1 MTTIP
6 QTTRP
11 KGWVWNLARLA
22 IRTFYRVE
30 RVGERLPSGALL
42 LLANHPNALLDPAV
56 IQTTAGRQ
64 VRFLAKSTLFQR
76 HPLSV
81 LVRNSGAIPVYRR
94 IDPGVDASRNVETFS
109 AVESALAQG
118 EVICLFPEGIS
129 HDHGKLEALRTGAS
143 RMALS
148 STAKGHPV
156 GIVPVGLNFDHMSAF
171 RSRVTTVF
179 GRPIEYDAVVADYS
193 KDESRAVRNL
203 TERISYE
210 LRQLMVEANPR
221 DDLSLVSRVDR
232 LYASAR
238 GVSRRPEDQIARR
251 RLIADGMETLRE
263 RDPEQLQTILARL
276 RSYDAS
282 LARFGLRDRDVEQ
295 LNFDHMSAFRSRVTT
310 VFGRPIEYDAVVA
323 DYSKDESRAV
333 RNLTERISY
342 ELRQL
347 MVEANPR
354 DDLSLVS
361 RVDRLY
367 ASARG
372 VSRRPED
379 QIARRRLIA
388 DGMETLRERDP
399 EQLQTILAR
408 LRSYDA
414 SLARFGLRD
423 RDVEQRITSGLA
435 WRFVIREGLLGVVLA
450 PVAAL
455 SFVIF
460 ALPYW
465 LTGRF
470 GRRAPDLQSRAT
482 WKVVGG
488 VVTYG
493 LWIWLLAT
501 AAGIRQGWQIALGVA
516 GFLTALAFIGLLAFE
531 RERAVL
537 RTVTA
542 FLALRQTP
550 LKARA
555 ALRRQRVE
563 LASVLE
569 RVEEWIRD

>member
-295 LNFDHMSAFRSRVTT
+295 
-310 VFGRPIEYDAVVA
+310 
-323 DYSKDESRAV
+323 
-333 RNLTERISY
+333 
-342 ELRQL
+342 
-347 MVEANPR
+347 
-354 DDLSLVS
+354 
-361 RVDRLY
+361 
-367 ASARG
+367 
-372 VSRRPED
+372 
-379 QIARRRLIA
+379 
-388 DGMETLRERDP
+388 
-399 EQLQTILAR
+399 
-408 LRSYDA
+408 
-414 SLARFGLRD
+414 
-423 RDVEQRITSGLA
+423 RITSGFA
-435 WRFVIREGLLGVVLA
+435 WRFVIREGLLAVVLA